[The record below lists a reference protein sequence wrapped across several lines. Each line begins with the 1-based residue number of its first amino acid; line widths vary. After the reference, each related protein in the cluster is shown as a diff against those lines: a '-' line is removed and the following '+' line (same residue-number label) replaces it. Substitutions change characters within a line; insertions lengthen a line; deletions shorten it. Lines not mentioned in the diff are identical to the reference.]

1 MRYFCTYFDTHYLA
15 RALSLIDSLSRHCP
29 SFRIYALCLDD
40 NCLARV
46 SQAGNPNVI
55 PVALC
60 DLEATVPNL
69 LAVKTTRSKLEYYYT
84 AGPSFI
90 RYVIDLNAEID
101 LITYIDADLY
111 FFADPEPLFAALGD
125 HSIGVIGH
133 HLPEFRKKLRV
144 WQGIFNVGWINFRRD
159 QNGLAC
165 LDWWKDRCLEWCY
178 ERYEDGK
185 YADQLYLNQWP
196 YIFYGFYEF
205 EHHGANVAAWNASDY
220 HFSLRNDRVYADED
234 PLIFYHFHGFK
245 KISQNIYD
253 TNLGITYRPPH
264 HLLKRY
270 VFAEYIAQLEK
281 FAIGLHP
288 TASIRVYR
296 PRNYLIK
303 RFARLALG
311 IVFRQYLLVLRQRV
325 I

>member
-1 MRYFCTYFDTHYLA
+1 MHYFCTYFDSHYLA
-15 RALSLIDSLSRHCP
+15 RALSLIDSLAQHCP

-40 NCLARV
+40 NCCEHIAR
-46 SQAGNPNVI
+46 AGNPNVI

-60 DLEATVPNL
+60 DLESAVPAL
-69 LAVKTTRSKLEYYYT
+69 LAAKAKRSRLEYYYT

-90 RYVIDLNAEID
+90 HYVINRDADID

-111 FFADPEPLFAALGD
+111 FFSDPEPLFAALGE

-133 HLPEFRKKLRV
+133 HLPEFRRKPRI
-144 WQGIFNVGWINFRRD
+144 WQGVFNVGWINFRRD

-196 YIFYGFYEF
+196 DLFDGFYEF

-220 HFSLRNDRVYADED
+220 RFSMRNGRVYVDDD

-245 KISQNIYD
+245 KISQHIYD

-264 HLLKRY
+264 ALLKRY
-270 VFAEYIAQLEK
+270 VFAEYITHLEK
-281 FAIGLHP
+281 NAVDLNP

-296 PRNYLIK
+296 PKNYVFK
-303 RFARLALG
+303 RLARLTLG
-311 IVFRQYLLVLRQRV
+311 IVFRQYLLVVGQRV
-325 I
+325 V